1 VREYAVDLLIGMVEI
16 YSPSGKEGEL
26 ANFLSNEMAKLGFDV
41 KIDRVGNVIGRLGE
55 GRPRVMLCGHMDT
68 IPGFINVRVKEGILY
83 GRGAVDAKGPLAT
96 MILSAA
102 QLADEGYEGEIIV
115 VGAVDEEGRGQGVKH
130 LIQKEI
136 DVDYAVFGEPTNVE
150 TMTIGY
156 KGSLHI
162 SITLETETG
171 HSSAP
176 WLFENSVEKAIEIWE
191 LIKDRFASKE
201 IEESK
206 FNTVTTCL
214 RRVEGGGQG
223 SVVPNRCEMHIELRI
238 PPSITIT
245 QFQGDVLELIDGYRR
260 QNPAVN
266 IKVEILDSTEPYV
279 ADRRSLLV
287 RALTRSIWKVRKT
300 QAKLIYKTGTGD
312 MNVFGN
318 ATGKPTITYGPG
330 DSHLDHTPN
339 EHIALVDYLNSI
351 EVLKEALRGL
361 FEMHRKSLAES
372 SI

>member
-1 VREYAVDLLIGMVEI
+1 VREYAVDLLIGMVKI
-16 YSPSGKEGEL
+16 YSPSGQEGEL

-41 KIDRVGNVIGRLGE
+41 EIDRVGNVIGKLGE
-55 GRPRVMLCGHMDT
+55 GRPRILLCGHMDT
-68 IPGFINVRVKEGILY
+68 IPGIIKVRVEEGILY
-83 GRGAVDAKGPLAT
+83 GRGTVDAKGPLAT
-96 MILSAA
+96 MIIAAA
-102 QLADEGYEGEIIV
+102 QLVDEGYDGEIIV
-115 VGAVDEEGRGQGVKH
+115 VGAVDEEGRGRGVKH
-130 LIQKEI
+130 LVQEEI

-162 SITLETETG
+162 KVTFETETG

-176 WLFENSVEKAIEIWE
+176 WLFENSVEKAIEVWE
-191 LIKDRFASKE
+191 LIKDRFEPKE
-201 IEESK
+201 VAESK
-206 FNTVTTCL
+206 FNTVTICL

-223 SVVPNRCEMHIELRI
+223 SVVPNRCEIHVELRI
-238 PPSITIT
+238 PPSITTT
-245 QFQGDVLELIDGYRR
+245 QFQGDVLELIDGYRKL
-260 QNPAVN
+260 NPAVN
-266 IKVEILDSTEPYV
+266 LKVEILDSTEPYV

-287 RALTRSIWKVRKT
+287 RALTRSIWKTRKT
-300 QAKLIYKTGTGD
+300 QAKLIYKTATGD

-339 EHIALVDYLNSI
+339 EHIPLVDYLNSI

-361 FEMHRKSLAES
+361 VEMHRKF
-372 SI
+372 